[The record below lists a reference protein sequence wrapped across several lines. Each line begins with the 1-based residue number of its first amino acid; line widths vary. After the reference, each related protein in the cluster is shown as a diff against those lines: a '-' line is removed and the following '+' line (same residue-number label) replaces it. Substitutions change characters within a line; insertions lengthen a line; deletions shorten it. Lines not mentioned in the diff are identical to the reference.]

1 MSLRLPT
8 EAYHALVQSI
18 LKRDGWKCRSCGLRQ
33 NLHVHHIQ
41 YRSHSGPDES
51 WNLITLCNQCHE
63 AVHRDDLTPVQ
74 IGKNGDDGGAIDAN
88 MPMGFLRMNGW
99 RPV

>member
-1 MSLRLPT
+1 LSLRLPT

-18 LKRDGWKCRSCGLRQ
+18 LKRDGWKCRSCKLRQ

-41 YRSHSGPDES
+41 YRSHQGPDES

-63 AVHRDDLTPVQ
+63 AVHRGDLTF
-74 IGKNGDDGGAIDAN
+74 GWDDPSPIADGYIRVV
-88 MPMGFLRMNGW
+88 RMNGW
-99 RPV
+99 KPV